1 MPTVD
6 DELRC
11 VFAGAGVTSLEPDE
25 FTSVMELLFTR
36 DTAPGMRIVRE
47 DALTDIE
54 RVLLPLLF
62 WGAECSM
69 ILLFA
74 GSPGG
79 VPQYG
84 EEGPKVRPRQWQAF
98 RLITSQKV
106 SIDGL
111 RQWRSGLAQN
121 ACTIVSV
128 SPCSFVSAR

>member
-1 MPTVD
+1 MDAGDGAVWVGMPTVD

-36 DTAPGMRIVRE
+36 DTAAGTRIVRE
-47 DALTDIE
+47 DALIDIE

-62 WGAECSM
+62 CGAECSM

-79 VPQYG
+79 ALQYG

-98 RLITSQKV
+98 WLITSQKV
-106 SIDGL
+106 NI
-111 RQWRSGLAQN
+111 
-121 ACTIVSV
+121 
-128 SPCSFVSAR
+128 